1 MGIFSETAGFLQSVE
16 LLLMS
21 DLARNYDSRIVTAIL
36 LLLILPLT
44 YTYTFAQSHFARTSK
59 KDVAESPQVPYLVPF
74 LGNTYA
80 FASGPAAFFAA
91 VRKTFKNIP
100 ARVLLGG
107 QRMYL
112 IPHGEHIQTL
122 FKSSHH
128 LNAEYTTI
136 IAFRDALGL
145 PDKELQEL
153 YADQSGIDT
162 TPAPGYEHMEAKH
175 RIFFQIHKHVHAHF
189 AGRSLE
195 AITSKFIESFSSRM
209 LGENAESKLSD
220 QWLEQPDLHDLVRTE
235 IFHAATEAFSGD
247 HIFRL
252 CPNLCKEF
260 WEFDEALP
268 SLISGTPKFLNG
280 KALAARAVLLQNIK
294 TWHKFARDTF
304 DGNDIE
310 AVQAEWEPIYG
321 ARIMRERQKMFKNI
335 ETSEDGS
342 ASYDL
347 GLIWASSG
355 NVIAASFWCLF
366 FILKDPALKKAV
378 IEETTSCFRQG
389 TLMFDSERLYSRPL
403 LQSVY
408 LETLRLS
415 VAAPVTRISRVPKF
429 QLGKWTVKKDEM
441 MFATTWV
448 ASRDTTFWNRGKVD
462 YSTGKAEHEVD
473 AFWAERFLE
482 FEDDLGSGPV
492 RKSDSTSAGIKPLD
506 AGRLSKAKVVETGMQ
521 GYYYP
526 FGGGSKMCPGRFF
539 AKRQI
544 LVTVALMLRAF
555 DIELLDPITACKT
568 EPSMPMTPVGTV
580 RPNVKTAFRI
590 RKRDLD

>member
-1 MGIFSETAGFLQSVE
+1 
-16 LLLMS
+16 MS
-21 DLARNYDSRIVTAIL
+21 DLARNYDSRIVTAVL

-44 YTYTFAQSHFARTSK
+44 YTYTFAQSHFARNSK
-59 KDVAESPQVPYLVPF
+59 KDVAEPPQVPYLVPF

-91 VRKTFKNIP
+91 VRKAFKDIP

-122 FKSSHH
+122 FKSSRH

-162 TPAPGYEHMEAKH
+162 TPAPG
-175 RIFFQIHKHVHAHF
+175 
-189 AGRSLE
+189 
-195 AITSKFIESFSSRM
+195 SRM
-209 LGENAESKLSD
+209 LGENAEINLSD

-235 IFHAATEAFSGD
+235 IFHAATEAFCGD
-247 HIFRL
+247 QIFRL

-280 KALAARAVLLQNIK
+280 KALAARAVLLKNIK
-294 TWHKFARDTF
+294 TWHNFARENFDWNDT
-304 DGNDIE
+304 E
-310 AVQAEWEPIYG
+310 AVHAEWEPIYG

-347 GLIWASSG
+347 GRVAI
-355 NVIAASFWCLF
+355 
-366 FILKDPALKKAV
+366 
-378 IEETTSCFRQG
+378 
-389 TLMFDSERLYSRPL
+389 LYSRPL
-403 LQSVY
+403 LQSIY

-415 VAAPVTRISRVPKF
+415 VAAPITRISRVPKF
-429 QLGKWTVKKDEM
+429 QLGKWAVKKDEM

-462 YSTGKAEHEVD
+462 HNSGKAEHEVD
-473 AFWAERFLE
+473 EVWAERFLE
-482 FEDDLGSGPV
+482 FEDDLESGPV
-492 RKSDSTSAGIKPLD
+492 RRSDSASAETKPLD
-506 AGRLSKAKVVETGMQ
+506 AGRLAKAKVVESGMQ

-555 DIELLDPITACKT
+555 DIELLDPITASKT
-568 EPSMPMTPVGTV
+568 EPCMPMTPVGTV

-590 RKRDLD
+590 RKRKLD

>member
-1 MGIFSETAGFLQSVE
+1 
-16 LLLMS
+16 MS
-21 DLARNYDSRIVTAIL
+21 DLARNYDSRIVTAVL

-44 YTYTFAQSHFARTSK
+44 YTYTFAQSHFARNSK
-59 KDVAESPQVPYLVPF
+59 KDVAEPPQVPYLVPF

-80 FASGPAAFFAA
+80 FALGPAAFFAA
-91 VRKTFKNIP
+91 VRKAFKDIP

-122 FKSSHH
+122 FKSSRH

-175 RIFFQIHKHVHAHF
+175 RIFFQIHKHVHAYF

-195 AITSKFIESFSSRM
+195 AITSKFIEKFRSRM
-209 LGENAESKLSD
+209 LGENAEINLSD

-235 IFHAATEAFSGD
+235 IFHAATEAFCGD
-247 HIFRL
+247 QIFRL

-280 KALAARAVLLQNIK
+280 KALAARAVLLKNIK
-294 TWHKFARDTF
+294 TWHNFARENFDWNDT
-304 DGNDIE
+304 E
-310 AVQAEWEPIYG
+310 AVHAEWEPIYG

-347 GLIWASSG
+347 GRVAI
-355 NVIAASFWCLF
+355 
-366 FILKDPALKKAV
+366 
-378 IEETTSCFRQG
+378 
-389 TLMFDSERLYSRPL
+389 LYSRPL
-403 LQSVY
+403 LQSIY

-415 VAAPVTRISRVPKF
+415 VAAPITRISRVPKF
-429 QLGKWTVKKDEM
+429 QLGKWAVKKDEM

-462 YSTGKAEHEVD
+462 HNSGKAEHEVD
-473 AFWAERFLE
+473 EFWAERFLE
-482 FEDDLGSGPV
+482 FEDDLESGPV
-492 RKSDSTSAGIKPLD
+492 RRSDSASAETKPLD
-506 AGRLSKAKVVETGMQ
+506 AGRLAKAKVVESGMQ

-555 DIELLDPITACKT
+555 DIELLDPITASKT
-568 EPSMPMTPVGTV
+568 EPCMPMTPVGTV

-590 RKRDLD
+590 RKRKLD